1 MEHHVVP
8 VKTYASVFAA
18 LVALLVLT
26 VGASYVDFGPFNIV
40 VAMVIAITKAVMVV
54 LIFMGVKYGTRL
66 IWMWAAVGFLW
77 FLIMFT
83 ILTDYV
89 TRGTVTGW

>member
-1 MEHHVVP
+1 MENHVVP
-8 VKTYASVFAA
+8 VRTYAAVFAA
-18 LVALLVLT
+18 LIVLLVAT
-26 VGASYVDFGPFNIV
+26 VAVSYFDFGPLNIV
-40 VAMVIAITKAVMVV
+40 FAMAIAITKAVMVV

-83 ILTDYV
+83 IITDYL
-89 TRGTVTGW
+89 TRGTVTPF